1 MFIGEIVYVFFG
13 EIVLNNRILFLTI
26 VEAGNPKSGCQHG
39 GDLVRDPLLV
49 HDWEFL
55 AVSMHG
61 ERGKQVL

>member
-1 MFIGEIVYVFFG
+1 MFIGHVYVFFG

-26 VEAGNPKSGCQHG
+26 VEAGNPKSGCQDG
-39 GDLVRDPLLV
+39 GDLVRDPFLV